1 MNNPTWRIWLDK
13 RKKGEKRVFGGIWKQ
28 YIIASAHIKDKILI
42 NQE

>member
-13 RKKGEKRVFGGIWKQ
+13 RKGEEKRVFGGIWKL
-28 YIIASAHIKDKILI
+28 YVIAGTYIKDKKVI